1 MRVAA
6 ATLIILGLFLLH
18 QDFWWWNEARP
29 LVFGAMPIGLFYHA
43 AYTAALPVVLWILVR
58 LIWPEDPT
66 VVSGFSRTRRGERKT
81 NRRR

>member
-6 ATLIILGLFLLH
+6 ATLTIAVLFVLH

-43 AYTAALPVVLWILVR
+43 AYTAALPLVLWMLVR
-58 LIWPEDPT
+58 LVWPEDA
-66 VVSGFSRTRRGERKT
+66 SRGTS
-81 NRRR
+81 RRR